1 MSPEGYG
8 SRLLAQFDHDPRTRT
23 VFGPGVLSRLG
34 ELARAIGARR
44 TLLVTDPGIVRA
56 GHAARAQ
63 ELLRQARIEVAVFD
77 GVEENPTTRH
87 VEAGLAFAREHR
99 IDSLVGLGGGS
110 SMDCAKGINFLH
122 TCGGEMADYCGI
134 GKAGRP
140 MLPLVA
146 VPTTAGTGSESQ
158 SFALISDPVTHRK
171 MACGDKEA
179 SARVAILDPE
189 LTLTQP
195 RLVTAATG
203 IDAVSHAIETY
214 VTRASNA
221 LSRAYSLAAWRLL
234 AASFSTVLDGPADLD
249 ARSGMLLGASFA
261 GCAIENSMLGA
272 AHAAANPLTAR
283 YGVVHGHAIGMV
295 LPHVVRFNAS
305 VAGDDYRDLAAIAG
319 RSAGAGETGAEALA
333 RALVDLHAATGL
345 PRSLREAGVEED
357 RLPDLSREA
366 AEQWTAG
373 FNPRP
378 VGEKEFL
385 EIYRCAF

>member
-1 MSPEGYG
+1 
-8 SRLLAQFDHDPRTRT
+8 
-23 VFGPGVLSRLG
+23 
-34 ELARAIGARR
+34 
-44 TLLVTDPGIVRA
+44 
-56 GHAARAQ
+56 
-63 ELLRQARIEVAVFD
+63 
-77 GVEENPTTRH
+77 
-87 VEAGLAFAREHR
+87 
-99 IDSLVGLGGGS
+99 
-110 SMDCAKGINFLH
+110 
-122 TCGGEMADYCGI
+122 
-134 GKAGRP
+134 
-140 MLPLVA
+140 
-146 VPTTAGTGSESQ
+146 
-158 SFALISDPVTHRK
+158 
-171 MACGDKEA
+171 
-179 SARVAILDPE
+179 
-189 LTLTQP
+189 
-195 RLVTAATG
+195 
-203 IDAVSHAIETY
+203 
-214 VTRASNA
+214 
-221 LSRAYSLAAWRLL
+221 
-234 AASFSTVLDGPADLD
+234 
-249 ARSGMLLGASFA
+249 MLLGASFA

-378 VGEKEFL
+378 AGEKEFL

>member
-1 MSPEGYG
+1 MSPEGSG
-8 SRLLAQFDHDPRTRT
+8 PRLLAPFDHDPRTRT
-23 VFGPGVLSRLG
+23 VFGPGALSRLG
-34 ELARAIGARR
+34 EVARAVGARR

-63 ELLRQARIEVAVFD
+63 EILGKARIEVAVFD

-146 VPTTAGTGSESQ
+146 IPTTAGTGSESQ

-214 VTRASNA
+214 VTRARNA

-234 AASFSTVLDGPADLD
+234 AASFSSVLESPGDLD

-261 GCAIENSMLGA
+261 GSAIENSMLGA

-283 YGVVHGHAIGMV
+283 YGVVHGHAIGMM

-305 VAGDDYRDLAAIAG
+305 VAGDDYRDLASVAG
-319 RSAGAGETGAEALA
+319 RPTAAGETGAEALA
-333 RALVDLHAATGL
+333 RVLVELHAATGL

-357 RLPDLSREA
+357 RLPDLAREA

-378 VGEKEFL
+378 AGDKEFL